1 LDVMR
6 LLLEAG
12 ADPTEKNGKLGVM
25 SLWVGSL
32 DVLSYMLSWTKKRL
46 WRQRDAKMA
55 ELLTQYVFSRHAD
68 EVRRVL
74 NDVDEYGSGLLHYAV
89 ASGQPTVVQAVL
101 AAGADVGAYRK
112 EIKSPRDFSMNSAAS
127 IEVSGSPLDVCL
139 HMKGKCLANSR
150 RGQANISPKGMETI
164 VFLVK

>member
-1 LDVMR
+1 
-6 LLLEAG
+6 
-12 ADPTEKNGKLGVM
+12 
-25 SLWVGSL
+25 
-32 DVLSYMLSWTKKRL
+32 
-46 WRQRDAKMA
+46 
-55 ELLTQYVFSRHAD
+55 
-68 EVRRVL
+68 
-74 NDVDEYGSGLLHYAV
+74 LLHYAV